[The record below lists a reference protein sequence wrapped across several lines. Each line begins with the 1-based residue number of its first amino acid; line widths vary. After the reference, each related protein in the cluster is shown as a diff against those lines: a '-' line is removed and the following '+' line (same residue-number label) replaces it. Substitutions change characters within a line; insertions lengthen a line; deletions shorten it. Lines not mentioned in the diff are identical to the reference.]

1 MRHLFDIVLNKDALM
16 LPSTVLVA
24 DACRQMTESRVDSV
38 LVVDEQKRL
47 EGIFTGH
54 DAVRRV
60 IDSGRESTSTHLADV
75 MTPHPVTMKTDN
87 SPIEALRLM
96 WDCGFEHVPVVVND
110 QVIGVVSPSDF
121 ESDEKIE
128 FERERELWEHMR

>member
-1 MRHLFDIVLNKDALM
+1 MRHLFDIVLNQDALM

-60 IDSGRESTSTHLADV
+60 IDSGRESRSTHLADV
-75 MTPHPVTMKTDN
+75 MTPHPVTMQTDN
-87 SPIEALRLM
+87 SAIEALRMM
-96 WDCGFEHVPVVVND
+96 WDCGFDHVPVVVND
-110 QVIGVVSPSDF
+110 RVIGVVSHSDF
-121 ESDEKIE
+121 ESDENIE
-128 FERERELWEHMR
+128 FEREREFWEHMR

>member
-1 MRHLFDIVLNKDALM
+1 MRHLSDIVLNQNPLM

-24 DACRQMTESRVDSV
+24 DACQQMFKSHVDSV
-38 LVVDEQKRL
+38 LVVDDQKRL
-47 EGIFTGH
+47 QGIFTAH

-60 IDSGRESTSTHLADV
+60 TNAGRESTSTRLGDV
-75 MTPHPVTMKTDN
+75 MTPYPVTMLTDN
-87 SPIEALRLM
+87 SAIEALRLM

-110 QVIGVVSPSDF
+110 QVIGIVTQNDF

-128 FERERELWEHMR
+128 LEHEREFWEHMR

>member
-1 MRHLFDIVLNKDALM
+1 MRHLSDIVLNQNPLM

-24 DACRQMTESRVDSV
+24 DACRQMSESHVDSV

-60 IDSGRESTSTHLADV
+60 IDSDRESTSTHLADV
-75 MTPHPVTMKTDN
+75 MTRHPVTMRTDN
-87 SPIEALRLM
+87 SAIEALRMM
-96 WDCGFEHVPVVVND
+96 WDCGFEHLPVVVND
-110 QVIGVVSPSDF
+110 RVIGVVSQSDF
-121 ESDEKIE
+121 RSDEKIQI
-128 FERERELWEHMR
+128 EREREFWEHMR

>member
-1 MRHLFDIVLNKDALM
+1 MRRLSDIVFNQNPLILS
-16 LPSTVLVA
+16 STVLVA
-24 DACRQMTESRVDSV
+24 DACQQMFDSRVDSV

-60 IDSGRESTSTHLADV
+60 IDSDRESTSTHLADV
-75 MTPHPVTMKTDN
+75 MTPHPVTMLTDN
-87 SPIEALRLM
+87 SAIEALRMM

-110 QVIGVVSPSDF
+110 QVIGVVSQSDF
-121 ESDEKIE
+121 GSDEKIE
-128 FERERELWEHMR
+128 LEREREFWEHMR